1 MTLISFSMVRP
12 PQSRPFIKMD
22 TNAITPET
30 LSRSVIAV
38 PPLARDANLK
48 FCATENAK
56 IISHL
61 EAGGIRT
68 LLYGGNAV
76 FYHVA
81 LAEYSE
87 ILAMLQEYPGEDTTV
102 VPSVGPAYGTSMDQ
116 AAILRDFDFPTAMVL
131 PARDIA
137 TSAGCATGIRK
148 FAEAYGKPIVLYIK
162 FEGYLEPEDAQ
173 ALVDDEVVTW
183 IKYAIVRED
192 PSQDDYLSELV
203 NRVDPEII
211 VSGIGEQPA
220 IAHLNSFGVN
230 SFTSGCVCV
239 APCLSMEMLQALK
252 AGNLE
257 VAESIRQTF
266 EPLEDL
272 RNAINPIR
280 VLHAAVAGAGIADT
294 GPILPFLDEVDDD
307 SREKIARAA
316 RELLTH
322 NEPVV
327 T

>member
-1 MTLISFSMVRP
+1 MNTT
-12 PQSRPFIKMD
+12 K
-22 TNAITPET
+22 ITPEM
-30 LSRSVIAV
+30 LSGSVIAV

-61 EAGGIRT
+61 ETGGIRT

-87 ILAMLQEYPGEDTTV
+87 ILTMLREYPKEDTTV

-116 AAILRDFDFPTAMVL
+116 AAILRNFDFPTAMLL

-137 TSAGCATGIRK
+137 TSPGCATGIRK
-148 FAEAYGKPIVLYIK
+148 FAEAFGKPIVLYIK
-162 FEGYLEPEDAQ
+162 FEGYLEPKDVQ
-173 ALVDDEVVTW
+173 ALVADGVINW

-192 PSQDDYLSELV
+192 PMQDDYLSELV
-203 NRVDPEII
+203 DQVDPQTI

-220 IAHLNSFGVN
+220 IAHLNGFGVN

-239 APCLSMEMLQALK
+239 APRLSMKMLQALK
-252 AGNLE
+252 AEDLE
-257 VAESIRQTF
+257 LAASIRQIF
-266 EPLEDL
+266 QPLEDL
-272 RNAINPIR
+272 RNEINPIR
-280 VLHAAVAGAGIADT
+280 VLHAAVSGAGIADT
-294 GPILPFLDEVDDD
+294 GPILPYLYEVDEG
-307 SREKIARAA
+307 SRVKIVNAA

-322 NEPVV
+322 NEPVI